1 MLQLET
7 STTLANWQD
16 APFNRWGFL
25 HVDQILPT
33 VPVRRNG
40 APIEPF
46 AAAERPILQLP
57 VPRMAGGVGT
67 VADVLGDTETDAFM
81 VVHGGRLVHESY
93 APTMT
98 PESRHLLMS
107 VTKSFIGAVAGIL
120 ADRGV
125 LDLDGLVS
133 TYVPEVIGFG
143 YQGAT
148 VRNLLDMRS
157 GIAFSETYLNPDSE
171 IRVLEHLAGWRPNV
185 VTGPSSTYDY
195 LARLPADRPHG
206 GGFKYRSCET
216 DMLGWVCE
224 RAGGATMATLL
235 SELIWRRLGM
245 GNDAY
250 IAVDLIGAAI
260 HDGGLCATARDV
272 ARFGQLLLDDGKA
285 RSGAQILPGWWTQD
299 VLTGAADAK
308 DAFAHTSSFETGMP
322 GGHYR
327 HQLWVPFADG
337 RVVVAL
343 GIHGQMVYVDQAT
356 RMVGVKLST
365 WPLPQSA
372 IRFHDTLTAFGVIAA
387 HLADSSA
394 APAEAVPFHAA
405 ARRATDRRD
414 APPDTGPAQETP

>member
-1 MLQLET
+1 MPQLET
-7 STTLANWQD
+7 TTTLANWQD

-33 VPVRRNG
+33 VPIERRG
-40 APIEPF
+40 APTEPF
-46 AAAERPILQLP
+46 VIADRPILQLP
-57 VPRMAGGVGT
+57 VTRTIGGIGT
-67 VADVLGDTETDAFM
+67 VADVLAGTETDAFL
-81 VVHGGRLVHESY
+81 VLHEGVLVHESY
-93 APTMT
+93 SPSMT
-98 PESRHLLMS
+98 PDSRHLLMS
-107 VTKSFIGAVAGIL
+107 VSKSFIGAIAGIL

-133 TYVPEVIGFG
+133 SYVPEVIGFG

-157 GIAFSETYLNPDSE
+157 GIAFSETYLNPESE
-171 IRVLEHLAGWRPNV
+171 IRVLEHLAGWRPNAA
-185 VTGPSSTYDY
+185 GSPSSTYDY

-224 RAGGATMATLL
+224 RAGGADMATLL
-235 SELIWRRLGM
+235 SELIWQRLGM
-245 GNDAY
+245 GNDAF
-250 IAVDLIGAAI
+250 IAVDLAGAAI

-272 ARFGQLLLDDGKA
+272 ARFGQMLLDDGRNRA
-285 RSGAQILPGWWTQD
+285 GTQVLPSWWTAD

-356 RMVGVKLST
+356 GTVGVKLST

-372 IRFHDTLTAFGVIAA
+372 ARFHDTLTAFGVIAA
-387 HLADSSA
+387 HVAGSSA
-394 APAEAVPFHAA
+394 AAA
-405 ARRATDRRD
+405 DIARPTTV
-414 APPDTGPAQETP
+414 APPDPGPAQEKP

>member
-1 MLQLET
+1 MPELGM

-16 APFNRWGFL
+16 APHNRWGFL

-33 VPVRRNG
+33 VPITRNR
-40 APIEPF
+40 APTAPLVVAQGQF
-46 AAAERPILQLP
+46 LQLP
-57 VPRMAGGVGT
+57 VPRAAGGIGT
-67 VADVLGDTETDAFM
+67 VADVLEDSETDAFL
-81 VVHGGRLVHESY
+81 VVHEGRLVHESY
-93 APTMT
+93 SPSMT
-98 PESRHLLMS
+98 ADSRHLLMS
-107 VTKSFIGAVAGIL
+107 VSKSFIGAVAGIL
-120 ADRGV
+120 AERGD
-125 LDLDGLVS
+125 LDLDGQVS

-157 GIAFSETYLNPDSE
+157 GIAFSETYLDPDSE
-171 IRVLEHLAGWRPNV
+171 IRVLEHLSGWRPNEIPW
-185 VTGPSSTYDY
+185 PSSTYDY

-224 RAGGATMATLL
+224 RAGRADMATLL
-235 SELIWRRLGM
+235 SELIWQRLGM

-250 IAVDLIGAAI
+250 LAVDPAGAAV

-272 ARFGQLLLDDGKA
+272 ARFGQLLLDDGRS
-285 RSGAQILPGWWTQD
+285 RSGEQILPNWWTQD

-327 HQLWVPFADG
+327 HQLWVPFADR

-343 GIHGQMVYVDQAT
+343 GIYGQMVYVDQASRT
-356 RMVGVKLST
+356 VGVKLST
-365 WPLPQSA
+365 WPVPQSA
-372 IRFHDTLTAFGVIAA
+372 
-387 HLADSSA
+387 
-394 APAEAVPFHAA
+394 
-405 ARRATDRRD
+405 
-414 APPDTGPAQETP
+414 

>member
-1 MLQLET
+1 MLQLGR

-33 VPVRRNG
+33 VPIERGG
-40 APIEPF
+40 APTAPF
-46 AAAERPILQLP
+46 VVTARPILQLP
-57 VPRMAGGVGT
+57 VTRTSGDIGSVGDILT
-67 VADVLGDTETDAFM
+67 GTETDAFL
-81 VVHGGRLVHESY
+81 VLHDGVLVHESY
-93 APTMT
+93 SSSMT
-98 PESRHLLMS
+98 PDTRHLLMS
-107 VTKSFIGAVAGIL
+107 VSKSFIGAVAGIL
-120 ADRGV
+120 SGRGV

-133 TYVPEVIGFG
+133 DYVPEVIGFG

-171 IRVLEHLAGWRPNV
+171 IRVLEHLAGWRPNAA
-185 VTGPSSTYDY
+185 GSPSSTYDY

-224 RAGGATMATLL
+224 RAGGTDMATLL
-235 SELIWRRLGM
+235 SELIWQRLGM
-245 GNDAY
+245 GNDGY
-250 IAVDLIGAAI
+250 IAVDLAGAAI

-272 ARFGQLLLDDGKA
+272 ARFGQLLLDDGRA
-285 RSGAQILPGWWTQD
+285 RSGAQVLPDWWTQD

-327 HQLWVPFADG
+327 HQLWVPFAG
-337 RVVVAL
+337 GQVVVAL

-356 RMVGVKLST
+356 RTVGVKLST

-372 IRFHDTLTAFGVIAA
+372 DRFHDTLTAFGVIAA
-387 HLADSSA
+387 HLGQSSG
-394 APAEAVPFHAA
+394 VPYAA
-405 ARRATDRRD
+405 ASRSTAFHPAT
-414 APPDTGPAQETP
+414 PPDPGHTEETS

>member
-1 MLQLET
+1 MLQLDR

-25 HVDQILPT
+25 HVDRILPT
-33 VPVRRNG
+33 VPIGRAG
-40 APIEPF
+40 ARTEALV
-46 AAAERPILQLP
+46 AADRPILQLP
-57 VPRMAGGVGT
+57 VTRTAGGIGT
-67 VADVLGDTETDAFM
+67 VADVLADTETDAFL
-81 VVHGGRLVHESY
+81 VLHEGVLVHESY
-93 APTMT
+93 SPSMT
-98 PESRHLLMS
+98 PDSRHLRMS
-107 VTKSFIGAVAGIL
+107 VSKSFVGVVAGIL

-133 TYVPEVIGFG
+133 SYVPEVIGFG

-171 IRVLEHLAGWRPNV
+171 IRVLEHLAGWRPSEAGYP
-185 VTGPSSTYDY
+185 TSTYDY

-224 RAGGATMATLL
+224 RAGGTDMATLL
-235 SELIWRRLGM
+235 SQLIWQRLGM

-250 IAVDLIGAAI
+250 IAVDLTGAAI

-272 ARFGQLLLDDGKA
+272 ARFGQLLLDDGRA
-285 RSGAQILPGWWTQD
+285 RSGAQVLPEWWTQD

-356 RMVGVKLST
+356 RTVGVKLST
-365 WPLPQSA
+365 WPLPQSSV
-372 IRFHDTLTAFGVIAA
+372 RFHDTLTAFGVIAA
-387 HLADSSA
+387 HLAESSA
-394 APAEAVPFHAA
+394 APRAA
-405 ARRATDRRD
+405 SSHPSAS
-414 APPDTGPAQETP
+414 PDPGPAQETS